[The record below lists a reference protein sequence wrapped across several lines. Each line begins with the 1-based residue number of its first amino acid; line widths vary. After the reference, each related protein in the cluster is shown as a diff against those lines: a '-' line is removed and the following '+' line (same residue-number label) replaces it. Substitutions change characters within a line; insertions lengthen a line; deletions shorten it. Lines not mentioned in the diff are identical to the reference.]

1 MEILPAID
9 LRAGHVVRLSQ
20 GDYNRQTDYGDD
32 PAAVAR
38 AFVRAGAGWIHMVD
52 LDAALSGQ
60 RTNAPAIR
68 SVVEAVGVNVELG
81 GGIRDDAAAEAA
93 LALGVK
99 RVVVGSAAI
108 RDWPW
113 FAKLVSRP
121 DMAGKVALGLDAREG
136 RLAAHGWTEQSELSV
151 DELAGRCVDL
161 PVAAIIYT
169 DISRDGLLTGPDLVG
184 TERLVQRTGLPI
196 IASGG
201 ISGLDDILACKR
213 IGCAGAIVGRAYYE
227 GRVDLA
233 EACRLAR

>member
-9 LRAGHVVRLSQ
+9 LRAGRVVRLSQ
-20 GDYNRQTDYGDD
+20 GDYNRQTVYGDD
-32 PAAVAR
+32 PAAVAQ

-68 SVVEAVGVNVELG
+68 SVVEAVGAAVELG
-81 GGIRDDAAAEAA
+81 GGIRDDAAAQAA
-93 LALGVK
+93 LDLGVK

-108 RDWPW
+108 RNWTW
-113 FAKLVSRP
+113 FSKLVSRA
-121 DMAGKVALGLDAREG
+121 DMAGKVALGLDARDG
-136 RLAAHGWTEQSELSV
+136 KLAAHGWTEQSDLSV
-151 DELAGRCVDL
+151 DELAGRCLHL

-169 DISRDGLLTGPDLVG
+169 DIARDGLLTGPDLAG

-227 GRVDLA
+227 GRIDLA
-233 EACRLAR
+233 EACRLAK